1 MDFERICQDIADIA
15 FPLYDLAIYKNGQ
28 IYEHRFQPCNIC
40 NNGYSVTKAFI
51 VTAIGMLHDDGLL
64 DVKRPLRDYMAD
76 LMPPDLDPIWDQ
88 VTVEHAML
96 HRIGFDEGFLDIDVE
111 DASQYPTQD
120 FLDMVFRHPITHQP
134 GEHRQYSDAAYYL
147 LSRLISC
154 VSGQKADT
162 LLNHRLLAP
171 LKFREA
177 AWSRCPQDYP
187 IGATGLYCSS
197 ADMVKLPALY
207 LEGGLWQGQRI
218 ISEAWV
224 NTVIDNGYE
233 FTPKSPNGLIGKGGM
248 YGQMIML
255 SREKQFAVAWH
266 GFNTD
271 SEKGRRLNEYID
283 QLF

>member
-1 MDFERICQDIADIA
+1 MDFKAICQHIAEMGIN
-15 FPLYDLAIYKNGQ
+15 LYDLAVYKDGQ
-28 IYEHRFQPCNIC
+28 ILEHRFQPSSIC

-51 VTAIGMLHDDGLL
+51 VTALGMLHDDGLI
-64 DVKRPLRDYMAD
+64 DVKRSLSTYMAD
-76 LMPPDLDPIWDQ
+76 LMPADIDPAWKL
-88 VTVEHAML
+88 VTVEHAMT
-96 HRIGFDEGFLDIDVE
+96 HSIGFDEGFLDIDTE
-111 DASQYPTQD
+111 DASQFPTTD
-120 FLDMVFRHPITHQP
+120 FLDIVFRHPIAHQP

-147 LSRLISC
+147 LSRLITC

-218 ISEAWV
+218 ISQEWV
-224 NTVIDNGYE
+224 NTVIANGYE
-233 FTPKSPNGLIGKGGM
+233 LTPKSPNGLIGKGGM
-248 YGQMIML
+248 YGQMIMF
-255 SREKQFAVAWH
+255 SREKQFAIAWH

-271 SEKGRRLNEYID
+271 GEKGRRLNEYID